1 MSKIKKGGEG
11 FIVINDKRVPVTVVA
26 TERNLARVEYAVSV
40 IDEKCTDETVKTQTT
55 VHISDVT
62 EA

>member
-26 TERNLARVEYAVSV
+26 TERNLARVEYAVGA
-40 IDEKCTDETVKTQTT
+40 IDEKCTDETVKTQAT
-55 VHISDVT
+55 VHISDVS